1 MRKAKW
7 VAAAAGVVLLV
18 AGCGSEGG
26 ADKGGS
32 SSAGSSSAGS
42 SSAGSSSAGS
52 SASGGSGAGGSAEG
66 GKLDAAAVTK
76 ELTDAATGAGFTQDA
91 SGEQVPAE
99 AKECMVSWTADAEKA
114 AAPAKSYDAT
124 VATLTKGGWSEER
137 RSGAGGSVITSL
149 KKSDWQLQASNHS
162 AGPLKL
168 VMFVA
173 VDGGPDCAAA
183 IAASNAKPQGS

>member
-26 ADKGGS
+26 SDKGGSASGGS
-32 SSAGSSSAGS
+32 SSAGSA
-42 SSAGSSSAGS
+42 AT
-52 SASGGSGAGGSAEG
+52 GGSGGGG
-66 GKLDAAAVTK
+66 GERLDGAAVTK

-91 SGEQVPAE
+91 SGEQIPAE
-99 AKECMVSWTADAEKA
+99 AKDCMVSWTADAEKA
-114 AAPAKSYDAT
+114 KDPAKSYTDT
-124 VATLTKGGWSEER
+124 VATLTKGGWTEER
-137 RSGAGGSVITSL
+137 SSGQGGSVIKSL
-149 KKSDWQLQASNHS
+149 KKSSWQLQASNHS

-173 VDGGPDCAAA
+173 VDGGPECAAA
-183 IAASNAKPQGS
+183 IAGANKATPSS

>member
-26 ADKGGS
+26 TDKGGS
-32 SSAGSSSAGS
+32 SSAGSTTTG
-42 SSAGSSSAGS
+42 G
-52 SASGGSGAGGSAEG
+52 SGGSSDA
-66 GKLDAAAVTK
+66 KLDGAAVTK

-99 AKECMVSWTADAEKA
+99 VKDCMVSWTADAEKA
-114 AAPAKSYDAT
+114 ADPAKSYTDT
-124 VATLTKGGWSEER
+124 VATLTKGGWTEER
-137 RSGAGGSVITSL
+137 SSGQGGSVIKSL
-149 KKSDWQLQASNHS
+149 KKSSWQLQASNHS
-162 AGPLKL
+162 QGPLKL

-173 VDGGPDCAAA
+173 VDSGPECAAA
-183 IAASNAKPQGS
+183 IAKENAKAKQ

>member
-26 ADKGGS
+26 TDKGGS
-32 SSAGSSSAGS
+32 SSAGSA
-42 SSAGSSSAGS
+42 AT
-52 SASGGSGAGGSAEG
+52 GGSGAGGSSDE
-66 GKLDAAAVTK
+66 KLDAAAVTK
-76 ELTDAATGAGFTQDA
+76 ELTEAATEAGFTQDS
-91 SGEQVPAE
+91 SGEAVPAE

-114 AAPAKSYDAT
+114 ADPAKSYAGT
-124 VATLTKGGWSEER
+124 VSTLTGTGWTEER
-137 RSGAGGSVITSL
+137 SSGAGGSTIKSL
-149 KKSDWQLQASNHS
+149 KKSSWKLQASNHS

-173 VDGGPDCAAA
+173 VDSSPECAAVL
-183 IAASNAKPQGS
+183 AASNAKPQGS

>member
-26 ADKGGS
+26 TDKGGS
-32 SSAGSSSAGS
+32 SSGGSSSAGAS
-42 SSAGSSSAGS
+42 STGG
-52 SASGGSGAGGSAEG
+52 SGGSDGERLTGAV
-66 GKLDAAAVTK
+66 VTK

-91 SGEQVPAE
+91 SGEQIPAE
-99 AKECMVSWTADAEKA
+99 AKDCMVSWTADAEKA
-114 AAPAKSYDAT
+114 KDPAKSFTDT
-124 VATLTKGGWSEER
+124 VATLNKGGWNEER
-137 RSGAGGSVITSL
+137 KTEQGGSVIKSL
-149 KKSDWQLQASNHS
+149 KKSSWQLQASNHS

-173 VDGGPDCAAA
+173 VDSSPECAAA
-183 IAASNAKPQGS
+183 LAAANKATPSS

>member
-26 ADKGGS
+26 SDKGGSASGGS
-32 SSAGSSSAGS
+32 SSAGSAATG
-42 SSAGSSSAGS
+42 G
-52 SASGGSGAGGSAEG
+52 SGGSGGER
-66 GKLDAAAVTK
+66 LDGAAVTK

-91 SGEQVPAE
+91 SGEQIPAE
-99 AKECMVSWTADAEKA
+99 AKDCMVSWTADAETAKD
-114 AAPAKSYDAT
+114 PAKSYTDT
-124 VATLTKGGWSEER
+124 VATLTKGGWTEER
-137 RSGAGGSVITSL
+137 SSGQGGSVIKSL
-149 KKSDWQLQASNHS
+149 KKSSWQLQASNHS

-173 VDGGPDCAAA
+173 VDGSPECAAA
-183 IAASNAKPQGS
+183 IAGANKVTPSS

>member
-26 ADKGGS
+26 TDKGGS
-32 SSAGSSSAGS
+32 SSGGSSSAGAS
-42 SSAGSSSAGS
+42 STGG
-52 SASGGSGAGGSAEG
+52 SGGSDGERLTGAV
-66 GKLDAAAVTK
+66 VTK

-91 SGEQVPAE
+91 SGEQIPAE
-99 AKECMVSWTADAEKA
+99 AKDCMVSWTADAEKA
-114 AAPAKSYDAT
+114 KDPAKSYTDT
-124 VATLTKGGWSEER
+124 VATLTKGGWNEER
-137 RSGAGGSVITSL
+137 KTEQGGSVIKSL
-149 KKSDWQLQASNHS
+149 KKSSWQLQASNHS

-173 VDGGPDCAAA
+173 VDSSPECAAA
-183 IAASNAKPQGS
+183 LAAANKATPSS

>member
-42 SSAGSSSAGS
+42 
-52 SASGGSGAGGSAEG
+52 ASTGGSGAGGSSDE
-66 GKLDAAAVTK
+66 KLDAAAVTK
-76 ELTDAATGAGFTQDA
+76 ELTDAATEAGFTQDS

-99 AKECMVSWTADAEKA
+99 AKDCMVSWTADAEKA
-114 AAPAKSYDAT
+114 ADPAKSYAAT
-124 VATLTKGGWSEER
+124 VATLTGTGWTEER
-137 RSGAGGSVITSL
+137 SSGVGGSVIKSL
-149 KKSDWQLQASNHS
+149 TKSSWKLQASNHS

-173 VDGGPDCAAA
+173 VDSSPECAAVLA
-183 IAASNAKPQGS
+183 KSNAKAQQGS

>member
-26 ADKGGS
+26 SDKGGSASGGS
-32 SSAGSSSAGS
+32 SSAGSSATG
-42 SSAGSSSAGS
+42 G
-52 SASGGSGAGGSAEG
+52 SGGSGGER
-66 GKLDAAAVTK
+66 LDGAAVTK

-91 SGEQVPAE
+91 SGEQIPAE
-99 AKECMVSWTADAEKA
+99 AKDCMVSWTADAEKA
-114 AAPAKSYDAT
+114 ADPAKSYTDT
-124 VATLTKGGWSEER
+124 VATLTKGGWTEER
-137 RSGAGGSVITSL
+137 SSGAGGSVIKSL
-149 KKSDWQLQASNHS
+149 KKSSWQLQASNHS

-173 VDGGPDCAAA
+173 VDGGPECAAV
-183 IAASNAKPQGS
+183 IAENNAKGKTS

>member
-18 AGCGSEGG
+18 AGCSSEGG
-26 ADKGGS
+26 SDKGGS
-32 SSAGSSSAGS
+32 I
-42 SSAGSSSAGS
+42 
-52 SASGGSGAGGSAEG
+52 GGGGERIDG
-66 GKLDAAAVTK
+66 AAVTK

-91 SGEQVPAE
+91 SGEQIPAE
-99 AKECMVSWTADAEKA
+99 AKDCMVSWTADAEKA
-114 AAPAKSYDAT
+114 KDPAKSYTDT

-137 RSGAGGSVITSL
+137 KTEQGGSVIKSL
-149 KKSDWQLQASNHS
+149 KKSTWQLQASNHS

-173 VDGGPDCAAA
+173 VDGSPQCAAA
-183 IAASNAKPQGS
+183 IAGANKVTPSS

>member
-1 MRKAKW
+1 MRKAMW

-26 ADKGGS
+26 SDKGGS

-42 SSAGSSSAGS
+42 SATGG
-52 SASGGSGAGGSAEG
+52 SGGSGGSDGA
-66 GKLDAAAVTK
+66 KLDGAAVTK

-91 SGEQVPAE
+91 SGEQIPAE
-99 AKECMVSWTADAEKA
+99 AKNCMVSWTADAAKA
-114 AAPAKSYDAT
+114 ADPAKSYTDT
-124 VATLTKGGWSEER
+124 VATLTKGGWNEER
-137 RSGAGGSVITSL
+137 SSGAGGSVIKSL
-149 KKSDWQLQASNHS
+149 KKSSWQLQASNHS

-173 VDGGPDCAAA
+173 VDSSPECAAV
-183 IAASNAKPQGS
+183 IAANNAKPQG

>member
-1 MRKAKW
+1 MRKAMG
-7 VAAAAGVVLLV
+7 AAAAAACAVLLV

-32 SSAGSSSAGS
+32 ASGGSSSAGS
-42 SSAGSSSAGS
+42 SSTGG
-52 SASGGSGAGGSAEG
+52 SGGSGGER
-66 GKLDAAAVTK
+66 LDGAAVTK

-99 AKECMVSWTADAEKA
+99 AKDCMVSWTADAEKA
-114 AAPAKSYDAT
+114 ADPAKSYADT
-124 VATLTKGGWSEER
+124 VATLTKGGWTETRS
-137 RSGAGGSVITSL
+137 SGAGGSVIKSL
-149 KKSDWQLQASNHS
+149 KKSSWQLQASNHS

-173 VDGGPDCAAA
+173 VDGGPECAAV
-183 IAASNAKPQGS
+183 IAENNAKAQGS